1 MARAR
6 TDRLSFAKIPEVH
19 DLPNL
24 LAVQHDSFSWFLDHG
39 LKQIFGEVSPI
50 EDFTGNLALELTDH
64 RFGDPPLEIDD
75 AKEQDAISTTPRRIR
90 LKISGPLA
98 SSPSPKASI

>member
-64 RFGDPPLEIDD
+64 RFGDATALHCRGKRARLQLLKAVVRYRPLP
-75 AKEQDAISTTPRRIR
+75 QPRNR
-90 LKISGPLA
+90 
-98 SSPSPKASI
+98 